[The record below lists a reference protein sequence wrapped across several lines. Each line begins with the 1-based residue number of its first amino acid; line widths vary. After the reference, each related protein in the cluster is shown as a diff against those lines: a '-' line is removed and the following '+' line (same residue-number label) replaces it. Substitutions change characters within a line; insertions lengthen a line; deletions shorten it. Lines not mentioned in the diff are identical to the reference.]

1 MGVLALLFLGV
12 VMRKLARFLF
22 SRYFIS
28 AIVILAE
35 FVLLFYLMTFA
46 YGYSLFAISALVI
59 LDVAGVL
66 SLITRN
72 ANPEFKV
79 SWLIVMAIPLFGTL
93 LYFIFYSR
101 KVSKKEARLM
111 KKISENIEGAC
122 ASRGALQKARQRG
135 KATTCINTFN
145 GYGKAWM
152 QYCDDNRG
160 LNMPYWNATGSRDST
175 AAWGGEAIPDGTI
188 SSNRGMMAPY
198 LGINNPIYLASWTNP
213 WKSNPRVS
221 KLTCPERQKTEIA
234 PDTTLYTLWLIGLN
248 SSHCWSKFSVN
259 QIRHPGR
266 HAVLM
271 ETLKQAQASATAL
284 GKGEIAF
291 PHPGKTCTVIAAAGN
306 VMSVPRS
313 KMPTDHE
320 QSFWTAKSKP
330 SKNTW

>member
-1 MGVLALLFLGV
+1 MKRKFTLIELLV
-12 VMRKLARFLF
+12 V
-22 SRYFIS
+22 I
-28 AIVILAE
+28 AIIAILASM
-35 FVLLFYLMTFA
+35 LL
-46 YGYSLFAISALVI
+46 
-59 LDVAGVL
+59 
-66 SLITRN
+66 
-72 ANPEFKV
+72 P
-79 SWLIVMAIPLFGTL
+79 
-93 LYFIFYSR
+93 
-101 KVSKKEARLM
+101 
-111 KKISENIEGAC
+111 
-122 ASRGALQKARQRG
+122 ALQKARQRG
-135 KATTCINTFN
+135 KATSCINTFN

-160 LNMPYWNATGSRDST
+160 LNMPYWNATGSKDST

-213 WKSNPRVS
+213 WKNNPRVS
-221 KLTCPERQKTEIA
+221 KLACPERQKTEIA

-271 ETLKQAQASATAL
+271 ETLKQAQASVTAL